1 MSDKLL
7 DILKNEADISEQ
19 EMLNYLEGKLT
30 PEERQSVEERM
41 ASSEMLADAEEGLSQ
56 LKNKE
61 DIHTTVASLNQ
72 QLANQLVN
80 QRRKRKRRELPN
92 LSLVIVST
100 FLILVLIVIAFVVIY
115 KMQKG

>member
-1 MSDKLL
+1 MRDKLL

-30 PEERQSVEERM
+30 PEERQSVEERI
-41 ASSEMLADAEEGLSQ
+41 ATSEMLADAEEGLSQ

-61 DIHTTVASLNQ
+61 EINKAVAGLNKQLAQ
-72 QLANQLVN
+72 QLVK

-92 LSLVIVST
+92 QSLIILST
-100 FLILVLIVIAFVVIY
+100 FIILVLIVIAFVVIY